1 MSADEGRGGHR
12 ARNGRGR
19 GRSREAGRGRLPRQ
33 DLGPGGTPGSWPT
46 ATPPRIGSDA
56 YAVESV
62 EIAGLFAER
71 AVCPF
76 LTERTEPRFSGVS
89 AVELLFM
96 DADVREAFRRTG
108 SARLVRG
115 TGKWYLIRR
124 WAEADGDGG
133 LDEKMCGAVA
143 KYLNLDFAGRLRA
156 SVVTWIIDD
165 RS

>member
-1 MSADEGRGGHR
+1 MSAEEGGRGDR
-12 ARNGRGR
+12 AGNGRGR
-19 GRSREAGRGRLPRQ
+19 ARGGSWRPRR
-33 DLGPGGTPGSWPT
+33 DLGPGGPQGAWYAT
-46 ATPPRIGSDA
+46 TPPRIGSDA
-56 YAVESV
+56 YTVESV

-76 LTERTEPRFSGVS
+76 LTERTEPKFSGVS

-96 DADVREAFRRTG
+96 DTEVRVSFRRTR
-108 SARLVRG
+108 SARFVRG

-156 SVVTWIIDD
+156 SVVTWILDD